1 MKSGLTGARRRPS
14 KASWSGFK
22 EHEGDRKQKRERE
35 NVREEGRQKAS
46 QRTRENSSNTR
57 EIKKV
62 ILTHLRKALAAGSV
76 KGIDHRKKQVRQPF
90 TDGEGQ

>member
-35 NVREEGRQKAS
+35 RGRQTE
-46 QRTRENSSNTR
+46 REPENERENSSNTR

-62 ILTHLRKALAAGSV
+62 IVTPEK
-76 KGIDHRKKQVRQPF
+76 D
-90 TDGEGQ
+90 T